1 MVEEVLG
8 WGEIAKGLVRPCV
21 IEAMGEGVDTELEG
35 FEAGREVFDAVELV
49 SPRALGAFD
58 VAVELGPLRRQ
69 DEEAQVAL
77 SACVLELGPELRPA
91 IDLDALDAE
100 GDLGDELVEE
110 GCGAAAGWGRATG
123 GAAAQRAV
131 AAGDEGDG
139 PLRHRVVSREVLD
152 GLVGS
157 DVDEEGVDL
166 DEFARPDRLHALGQA
181 LGVALA
187 HDAQAAWTGFA
198 TKHRHGRDDASRHEL
213 RQDAPD
219 HRDRDVDPLPAQ
231 EDGELALAPHRM
243 ISAQPLD
250 LAHESAGPSRLTLPV
265 WPSRARLQPLLPT
278 VERGPARPGGG
289 GRLVGREPARAGAPP
304 AFERVSPDG
313 CEL

>member
-1 MVEEVLG
+1 
-8 WGEIAKGLVRPCV
+8 
-21 IEAMGEGVDTELEG
+21 MGEGVDAELEG
-35 FEAGREVFDAVELV
+35 FEAGREIFDAVELV

-77 SACVLELGPELRPA
+77 SACLLELGPELRPA

-110 GCGAAAGWGRATG
+110 GCGAARGC
-123 GAAAQRAV
+123 

-166 DEFARPDRLHALGQA
+166 DEFARPDRLQALGQA
-181 LGVALA
+181 LSVALA

-219 HRDRDVDPLPAQ
+219 HRR
-231 EDGELALAPHRM
+231 ELLGSPN
-243 ISAQPLD
+243 
-250 LAHESAGPSRLTLPV
+250 ESARPRVRINRRLTKNGGSFPTKWSREFFDAEQGILGHLTRNQGSGSGCLSF
-265 WPSRARLQPLLPT
+265 SRAF
-278 VERGPARPGGG
+278 AR
-289 GRLVGREPARAGAPP
+289 R
-304 AFERVSPDG
+304 SM
-313 CEL
+313 

>member
-1 MVEEVLG
+1 
-8 WGEIAKGLVRPCV
+8 
-21 IEAMGEGVDTELEG
+21 MGEGVDTELEG

-110 GCGAAAGWGRATG
+110 GCGAARGC
-123 GAAAQRAV
+123 

-139 PLRHRVVSREVLD
+139 PLRDRVVSREVLD

-187 HDAQAAWTGFA
+187 HVRKRRGPGLRRSIGTGV
-198 TKHRHGRDDASRHEL
+198 TT
-213 RQDAPD
+213 
-219 HRDRDVDPLPAQ
+219 PLAMSFV
-231 EDGELALAPHRM
+231 RM
-243 ISAQPLD
+243 RPTIETETSI
-250 LAHESAGPSRLTLPV
+250 PSRRKRTASLRLPHI
-265 WPSRARLQPLLPT
+265 
-278 VERGPARPGGG
+278 G
-289 GRLVGREPARAGAPP
+289 
-304 AFERVSPDG
+304 
-313 CEL
+313 

>member
-1 MVEEVLG
+1 
-8 WGEIAKGLVRPCV
+8 
-21 IEAMGEGVDTELEG
+21 MGEGVDTELEG

-49 SPRALGAFD
+49 SPRALGAFY

-77 SACVLELGPELRPA
+77 SACVLELRPELRPA
-91 IDLDALDAE
+91 IDLDTLNAE
-100 GDLGDELVEE
+100 WDLGDELVED
-110 GCGAAAGWGRATG
+110 
-123 GAAAQRAV
+123 AAQRAV
-131 AAGDEGDG
+131 ARPAT
-139 PLRHRVVSREVLD
+139 RATVHCFVSREVLN

-181 LGVALA
+181 LSVALA

-243 ISAQPLD
+243 ISAQPVD

-265 WPSRARLQPLLPT
+265 RPS
-278 VERGPARPGGG
+278 
-289 GRLVGREPARAGAPP
+289 
-304 AFERVSPDG
+304 
-313 CEL
+313 

>member
-1 MVEEVLG
+1 
-8 WGEIAKGLVRPCV
+8 
-21 IEAMGEGVDTELEG
+21 MGEGVDAELER

-58 VAVELGPLRRQ
+58 VAVELRSLRRQ

-77 SACVLELGPELRPA
+77 SACVLELG
-91 IDLDALDAE
+91 
-100 GDLGDELVEE
+100 
-110 GCGAAAGWGRATG
+110 
-123 GAAAQRAV
+123 
-131 AAGDEGDG
+131 
-139 PLRHRVVSREVLD
+139 REVLD

-166 DEFARPDRLHALGQA
+166 DEFARPDRLQALGQA
-181 LGVALA
+181 LSVALA
-187 HDAQAAWTGFA
+187 HDAQAVWTGFA

-213 RQDAPD
+213 RQDARD

-265 WPSRARLQPLLPT
+265 RPSRARLEPLLPR
-278 VERGPARPGGG
+278 VERGPARPDGA
-289 GRLVGREPARAGAPP
+289 GRLLGREPARAGAPP

>member
-1 MVEEVLG
+1 
-8 WGEIAKGLVRPCV
+8 
-21 IEAMGEGVDTELEG
+21 MGEGVDTELER

-58 VAVELGPLRRQ
+58 VAVELRPVRRQ

-110 GCGAAAGWGRATG
+110 GCGAARGC
-123 GAAAQRAV
+123 

-139 PLRHRVVSREVLD
+139 PLRYRVVSREVLD

-187 HDAQAAWTGFA
+187 HDAQAAWTKFA

-231 EDGELALAPHRM
+231 EDCELALAPHRM

-250 LAHESAGPSRLTLPV
+250 LAHEIAGPSRLTLPGR
-265 WPSRARLQPLLPT
+265 PSRARLEPLLPT
-278 VERGPARPGGG
+278 VERGPARPDGA
-289 GRLVGREPARAGAPP
+289 GRLLGRKPARAGAPPAVGRGPPAARAPP

>member
-1 MVEEVLG
+1 
-8 WGEIAKGLVRPCV
+8 
-21 IEAMGEGVDTELEG
+21 MGEGVDTELEG

-77 SACVLELGPELRPA
+77 SACGLELGPELRPA

-110 GCGAAAGWGRATG
+110 GCGAARGC
-123 GAAAQRAV
+123 

-157 DVDEEGVDL
+157 DVDEEGIDL
-166 DEFARPDRLHALGQA
+166 DEFAGPDRLHALGQA

-198 TKHRHGRDDASRHEL
+198 TKHRHGRDDAPRHEL

-265 WPSRARLQPLLPT
+265 RPSRARLEPLLPT
-278 VERGPARPGGG
+278 VKRGPARPDGA
-289 GRLVGREPARAGAPP
+289 GRPLGPEPAERARRQRSSASRLTAASCEVCAVRRDDSQAP
-304 AFERVSPDG
+304 R
-313 CEL
+313 

>member
-1 MVEEVLG
+1 
-8 WGEIAKGLVRPCV
+8 
-21 IEAMGEGVDTELEG
+21 MGEGVDTELER
-35 FEAGREVFDAVELV
+35 FEARREVFDTIELV

-91 IDLDALDAE
+91 IDLDTLDAE

-110 GCGAAAGWGRATG
+110 GCGAARGC
-123 GAAAQRAV
+123 

-152 GLVGS
+152 GLVGG

-166 DEFARPDRLHALGQA
+166 DEFARPDWLHALGQT

-187 HDAQAAWTGFA
+187 HDAQAAGTGFA

-265 WPSRARLQPLLPT
+265 ASPNGRARPGSPRRRGPPPRPRARASGRAASVRARL
-278 VERGPARPGGG
+278 A
-289 GRLVGREPARAGAPP
+289 
-304 AFERVSPDG
+304 
-313 CEL
+313 

>member
-1 MVEEVLG
+1 
-8 WGEIAKGLVRPCV
+8 
-21 IEAMGEGVDTELEG
+21 MGEGVDAGLER

-100 GDLGDELVEE
+100 GGLRDELVEE
-110 GCGAAAGWGRATG
+110 GCGAERGC
-123 GAAAQRAV
+123 

-152 GLVGS
+152 RLVGS

-166 DEFARPDRLHALGQA
+166 DEFAGPDRLHALGQA

-198 TKHRHGRDDASRHEL
+198 TKHRHGRDDAPRHEL

-243 ISAQPLD
+243 TSAQPLD

-265 WPSRARLQPLLPT
+265 RPSRARLEPLLPT
-278 VERGPARPGGG
+278 VERGPARPDGAGRPPGPRPPRGGARAR
-289 GRLVGREPARAGAPP
+289 GRRPGRAPAGAGAPP

>member
-1 MVEEVLG
+1 
-8 WGEIAKGLVRPCV
+8 
-21 IEAMGEGVDTELEG
+21 MGEGVDAELEG
-35 FEAGREVFDAVELV
+35 FEAGREIFDAVELV
-49 SPRALGAFD
+49 SPGALGAFD

-77 SACVLELGPELRPA
+77 SAGVLELGPELRPA

-110 GCGAAAGWGRATG
+110 GCGAARGY
-123 GAAAQRAV
+123 

-157 DVDEEGVDL
+157 DVDEEGIDL

-198 TKHRHGRDDASRHEL
+198 TKHRHGRDCQESCVQGHSEAAGGGLWRSRRAHWTNCF
-213 RQDAPD
+213 
-219 HRDRDVDPLPAQ
+219 RDVT
-231 EDGELALAPHRM
+231 
-243 ISAQPLD
+243 
-250 LAHESAGPSRLTLPV
+250 PSRFSP
-265 WPSRARLQPLLPT
+265 RT
-278 VERGPARPGGG
+278 VC
-289 GRLVGREPARAGAPP
+289 
-304 AFERVSPDG
+304 SMS
-313 CEL
+313 

>member
-1 MVEEVLG
+1 MRS
-8 WGEIAKGLVRPCV
+8 WSGLRR
-21 IEAMGEGVDTELEG
+21 D
-35 FEAGREVFDAVELV
+35 RRSSDAVELV

-110 GCGAAAGWGRATG
+110 GYGAERGC
-123 GAAAQRAV
+123 

-166 DEFARPDRLHALGQA
+166 DELRRARDRLPALGQA
-181 LGVALA
+181 LE
-187 HDAQAAWTGFA
+187 
-198 TKHRHGRDDASRHEL
+198 R
-213 RQDAPD
+213 
-219 HRDRDVDPLPAQ
+219 
-231 EDGELALAPHRM
+231 
-243 ISAQPLD
+243 
-250 LAHESAGPSRLTLPV
+250 SAGT
-265 WPSRARLQPLLPT
+265 
-278 VERGPARPGGG
+278 
-289 GRLVGREPARAGAPP
+289 
-304 AFERVSPDG
+304 
-313 CEL
+313 